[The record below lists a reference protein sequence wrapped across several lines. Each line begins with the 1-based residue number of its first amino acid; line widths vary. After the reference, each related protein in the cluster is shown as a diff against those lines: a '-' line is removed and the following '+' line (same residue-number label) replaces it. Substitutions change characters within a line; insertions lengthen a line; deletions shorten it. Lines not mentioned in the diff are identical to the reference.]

1 MFDIN
6 FIVEIV
12 LQVYCIFIFLSV
24 FFFTYAAGIEKEI
37 VINQV
42 NFMVDHVYP
51 NGLNFIN
58 PGIKS
63 AIVNTVNNIP
73 ENNSIQQ
80 NQLIEKNNKDV
91 INSVINTAKIPTIVI
106 GIFIVATF
114 LLKHKYSFFQ
124 KIHIFELIKNTAII
138 VGSVALTEFVFLTYF
153 TRNLIS
159 VNPNLLKSKL
169 IDKLNNTMYK

>member
-1 MFDIN
+1 MFYIN
-6 FIVEIV
+6 FIIEIV

-51 NGLNFIN
+51 SGLNLIN
-58 PGIKS
+58 PDIKS

-73 ENNSIQQ
+73 DNNSIQQ
-80 NQLIEKNNKDV
+80 NKLIEKNNQDV
-91 INSVINTAKIPTIVI
+91 INSVINTAKIPSIVI
-106 GIFIVATF
+106 GTFIVATF
-114 LLKHKYSFFQ
+114 LLQYKYPFFQ
-124 KIHIFELIKNTAII
+124 KIHILEITKNTAII
-138 VGSVALTEFVFLTYF
+138 VGFVALTEFIFLTYF
-153 TRNLIS
+153 TRKLIS
-159 VNPNLLKSKL
+159 VDPNLIKSKL